1 MDLSDYKVVSVGLA
15 VAVPVLFWLVKRSR
29 RSSKDTTSV
38 PEIPLACADEMHW
51 FLGHAPLMQDML
63 AGEKPPR
70 RSPPSHVLAVALP
83 SCALTPSPFPTRS
96 RAHDRPE
103 EDLRRRG

>member
-70 RSPPSHVLAVALP
+70 RSPPSHVLAVNPSLLRANVLP
-83 SCALTPSPFPTRS
+83 LPLSLT
-96 RAHDRPE
+96 RAPQA
-103 EDLRRRG
+103 

>member
-63 AGEKPPR
+63 AGEKPPQ
-70 RSPPSHVLAVALP
+70 RSPPSHVLAVNPSLLRAHALP
-83 SCALTPSPFPTRS
+83 LPTSLT
-96 RAHDRPE
+96 RAP
-103 EDLRRRG
+103 